1 MNICPDKLLFCDSKL
16 NFMALPS
23 IYSSSVAQDFISR
36 IHQLTPET
44 QPQWGKMDVARMLA
58 HCCITYEYI
67 FDERHD
73 KPNFLVKLMLKS
85 FVKKKVVSEEV
96 YEKNSPT
103 GPAFIIADA
112 KDFAEQKTR
121 LINYINKV
129 TEKGEKFFE
138 GKESVSFGVL
148 SITEWNN
155 MMYKHL
161 DHHLRQ
167 FGV

>member
-1 MNICPDKLLFCDSKL
+1 
-16 NFMALPS
+16 MALPS
-23 IYSSSVAQDFISR
+23 VYDKSVAEDIINR
-36 IHQLTPET
+36 INQLTPKS
-44 QPQWGKMDVARMLA
+44 QPLWGKMDVARMLA

-73 KPNFLVKLMLKS
+73 KPNFFMKFILKS

-103 GPAFIIADA
+103 GPAFIIADS
-112 KDFAEQKTR
+112 KDFDEQKTR
-121 LINYINKV
+121 LLNYIYKV
-129 TEKGEKFFE
+129 VEKGSSFFQ
-138 GKESVSFGVL
+138 GKKSVSFDEL
-148 SITEWNN
+148 TPTEWNN
-155 MMYKHL
+155 LMYKHL